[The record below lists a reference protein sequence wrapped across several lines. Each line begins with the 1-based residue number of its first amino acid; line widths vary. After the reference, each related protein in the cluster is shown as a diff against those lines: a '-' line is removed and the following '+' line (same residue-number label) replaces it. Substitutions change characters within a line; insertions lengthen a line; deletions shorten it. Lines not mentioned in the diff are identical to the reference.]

1 MKKDFGSSTHA
12 VNPTD
17 PQKFR
22 AQATGIGQSQA
33 MSGDTGRRRAQYV
46 VDCMSPEQRAA
57 VPPGEGYPPTTA
69 ERMAA
74 PYVTGTPGGMLVT
87 ADYPAARRGRGN

>member
-1 MKKDFGSSTHA
+1 MKKDFGSFTHA

-22 AQATGIGQSQA
+22 AIGTGIGQSQA
-33 MSGDTGRRRAQYV
+33 MSEMTGRRRAQYV

-57 VPPGEGYPPTTA
+57 VPPGEGYPEPTLLLGDTVA
-69 ERMAA
+69 GA
-74 PYVTGTPGGMLVT
+74 YG
-87 ADYPAARRGRGN
+87 DYPAARRGRGN